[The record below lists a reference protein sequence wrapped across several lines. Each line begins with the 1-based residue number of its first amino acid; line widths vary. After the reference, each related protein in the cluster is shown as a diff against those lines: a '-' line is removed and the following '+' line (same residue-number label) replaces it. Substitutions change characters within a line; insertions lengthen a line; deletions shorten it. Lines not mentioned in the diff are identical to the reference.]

1 MTPKKQVSPV
11 IRISQGERDASARA
25 THLEA
30 ATRKFL
36 VTTNERKYMSTKTN
50 FKRIALVAVAALGL
64 GVLSSVPSQAA
75 LSGFTVT
82 VADGTAGLAGVK
94 TDSTNAG
101 TITLT
106 GVIGAKDSV
115 TVTLVEQS
123 KPAASTPVIT
133 LMNLD
138 SLTPTLQNGMAI
150 DSQTTVTAAVGT
162 SAAIAALDT
171 ARSGTVRLS
180 NTNSSGEVYFSHKLG
195 VQLDS
200 ATSTRPAGTYTYQV
214 IVKTYEVGQ
223 TLQPTTTQTKTINI
237 VIAAAANTS
246 ATSTATYAF
255 ANLSST
261 SIADGTAQGV
271 DSVINAPAAPGTDRG
286 YLFVAVR
293 NADNGSAT
301 AKDSLTAT
309 VTGVGLVC
317 SEAGTCGRNLEKI
330 SVTGDYQ
337 FTVRGDGN
345 GGTSTITVTAG
356 VTGLTYTKTLTY
368 YATAAKTLTASVLTP
383 VLRVGSNDSAVAVTA
398 VDAAGAVWGGTAY
411 IYASAAADATAVG
424 GSATTPVA
432 CVFRSTNNTHYCPI
446 TATAAGT
453 GKFKVIDASTI
464 ATATAT
470 SNEVTVTS
478 SAQLAS
484 SVKISFNK
492 ATYAPG
498 EVGMILITPLDAA
511 GKGMPASSVTTGALT
526 SAGITSNVGLSYNN
540 TAVTLSVSDI
550 TAAAYTSSSTVA
562 GSQAIL
568 FNAPVGGGTIT
579 LTATGGSG
587 LPAAG
592 RVALTATATVPD
604 SGAAALA
611 AVNALATT
619 VASLRTLITTLTN
632 LVLKIQKKVK
642 A

>member
-1 MTPKKQVSPV
+1 
-11 IRISQGERDASARA
+11 
-25 THLEA
+25 
-30 ATRKFL
+30 
-36 VTTNERKYMSTKTN
+36 MSTKTN

-180 NTNSSGEVYFSHKLG
+180 NTNSSGEVYFSQKLG

-200 ATSTRPAGTYTYQV
+200 ATSTRPAGTYTFQV

-255 ANLSST
+255 ANLSSS

-464 ATATAT
+464 AAATAT

>member
-1 MTPKKQVSPV
+1 
-11 IRISQGERDASARA
+11 
-25 THLEA
+25 
-30 ATRKFL
+30 
-36 VTTNERKYMSTKTN
+36 MSTKTN

-64 GVLSSVPSQAA
+64 GVLSSVPAQAA
-75 LSGFTVT
+75 VSGFTVT
-82 VADGTAGLAGVK
+82 VVDGTAGLAGVK
-94 TDSTNAG
+94 TDSTNAA

-106 GVIGAKDSV
+106 GVIGTADSI

-123 KPAASTPVIT
+123 KPASTTPKIGM
-133 LMNLD
+133 MNLD
-138 SLTPTLQNGMAI
+138 SLTPTLQNTMTV
-150 DSQTTVTAAVGT
+150 DKQSTVTAAVSSST
-162 SAAIAALDT
+162 LAVLDT
-171 ARSGTVRLS
+171 ATTGTVRFS
-180 NTNSSGEVYFSHKLG
+180 QTAGEQYFSHKLG

-200 ATSTRPAGTYTYQV
+200 ATSTRLAGTYTYQV

-223 TLQPTTTQTKTINI
+223 TLQPTTTQTKTLNI

-255 ANLSST
+255 ANLSSS

-271 DSVINAPAAPGTDRG
+271 DSVINAPAAPGTDQG

-317 SEAGTCGRNLEKI
+317 SEAGTCGRNLTKI

-398 VDAAGAVWGGTAY
+398 VDDAGAVWGGTAY

-464 ATATAT
+464 AAATAT

-540 TAVTLSVSDI
+540 QAVTLSVSDI
-550 TAAAYTSSSTVA
+550 TAAAYTSSSAVA

>member
-1 MTPKKQVSPV
+1 
-11 IRISQGERDASARA
+11 
-25 THLEA
+25 
-30 ATRKFL
+30 
-36 VTTNERKYMSTKTN
+36 MSTKTN

-64 GVLSSVPSQAA
+64 GVLSSVPAQAA
-75 LSGFTVT
+75 VSGFTVT
-82 VADGTAGLAGVK
+82 VVDGTAGLAGVK
-94 TDSTNAG
+94 TDSTNAA

-106 GVIGAKDSV
+106 GVIGTADSI

-123 KPAASTPVIT
+123 KPASTTPKIGM
-133 LMNLD
+133 MNLD
-138 SLTPTLQNGMAI
+138 SLTPTLQNTMTV
-150 DSQTTVTAAVGT
+150 DKQSTVTAAVSSST
-162 SAAIAALDT
+162 LAVLDT
-171 ARSGTVRLS
+171 ATTGTVRFS
-180 NTNSSGEVYFSHKLG
+180 QTAGEQYFSHKLG

-200 ATSTRPAGTYTYQV
+200 ATSTRLAGTYTYQV

-223 TLQPTTTQTKTINI
+223 TLQPTTTQTKTLNI
-237 VIAAAANTS
+237 VIAAAATTS

-255 ANLSST
+255 ANLSSS

-271 DSVINAPAAPGTDRG
+271 DSVINAPAAPGTDQG

-317 SEAGTCGRNLEKI
+317 SEAGTCGRNLTKI

-398 VDAAGAVWGGTAY
+398 VDDAGAVWGGTAY

-464 ATATAT
+464 AAATAT

-540 TAVTLSVSDI
+540 QAVTLSVSDI
-550 TAAAYTSSSTVA
+550 TAAAYTSSSAVA

>member
-255 ANLSST
+255 ANLSSS

-464 ATATAT
+464 AAATAT

>member
-1 MTPKKQVSPV
+1 M

-150 DSQTTVTAAVGT
+150 DSQTTVTAAAGT
-162 SAAIAALDT
+162 SPAIAVLDT

-180 NTNSSGEVYFSHKLG
+180 NTNSSGEVYFSQKLG

-200 ATSTRPAGTYTYQV
+200 ATSTRPAGTYTFQV

-255 ANLSST
+255 ANLSSS